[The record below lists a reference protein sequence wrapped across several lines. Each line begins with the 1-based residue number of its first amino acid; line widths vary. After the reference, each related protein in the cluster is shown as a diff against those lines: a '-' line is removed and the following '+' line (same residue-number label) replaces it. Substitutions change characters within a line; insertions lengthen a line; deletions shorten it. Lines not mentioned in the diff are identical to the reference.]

1 MVKFEDSE
9 NYKPTQRFE
18 TLVDGIFAI
27 AMTLLVLG
35 LAVPNINS
43 SLSNM
48 VVQNAFSTLLPSFF
62 VLVLSFFLLFVFWNA
77 HHRLFN
83 QMEIID
89 TNLLWINAVWLL
101 FIILVPFSASALG
114 HYGGYILP
122 SVIFNLN
129 MLGIG
134 ILNDQ
139 NKRYAIRK
147 NFIQTVTSD
156 IKIHLYV
163 NNVFILLSLLA
174 IILSFIITG
183 WSTILYTL
191 LLPMN
196 FVFRRLNWGK

>member
-35 LAVPNINS
+35 LAVPNING

-147 NFIQTVTSD
+147 NFIKTVTSD

-163 NNVFILLSLLA
+163 NNIFILLSLLA

>member
-1 MVKFEDSE
+1 MVKLEDSE
-9 NYKPTQRFE
+9 NYKPTKRFE

-35 LAVPNINS
+35 LAVPNING
-43 SLSNM
+43 SLSNI
-48 VVQNAFSTLLPSFF
+48 VVQNAFSTLLPSFL

-114 HYGGYILP
+114 HYGGYIIP

-129 MLGIG
+129 MLAIG

-147 NFIQTVTSD
+147 NFIQNVTSD

-163 NNVFILLSLLA
+163 NNVFILISLLA

-196 FVFRRLNWGK
+196 FVFKRLNWGK

>member
-1 MVKFEDSE
+1 MVKLEDSE

-35 LAVPNINS
+35 LAVPNING

-147 NFIQTVTSD
+147 KFVQTVTSD
-156 IKIHLYV
+156 LKIHLYV

-196 FVFRRLNWGK
+196 FVFRRLNWGT

>member
-35 LAVPNINS
+35 LAVPNING

-147 NFIQTVTSD
+147 KFVQTVTSD
-156 IKIHLYV
+156 LKIHLYV

-196 FVFRRLNWGK
+196 FVFRRLNWGT

>member
-35 LAVPNINS
+35 LAVPNING

>member
-1 MVKFEDSE
+1 
-9 NYKPTQRFE
+9 
-18 TLVDGIFAI
+18 
-27 AMTLLVLG
+27 
-35 LAVPNINS
+35 
-43 SLSNM
+43 M